1 MTAWMIECRVGKMG
15 CGFVVVN
22 ATGMRPPASEPVQ
35 AVIAAWQNLSGS
47 VISVVLSVSALL
59 IRE

>member
-1 MTAWMIECRVGKMG
+1 MLSQGG
-15 CGFVVVN
+15 

>member
-1 MTAWMIECRVGKMG
+1 MD
-15 CGFVVVN
+15 CGFVGMN

-35 AVIAAWQNLSGS
+35 AVIAAWQSLFGS